1 MLQGLKTMS
10 DTAKDNSINR
20 RLKVLEQKLSGTSYR
35 EIAKALKI
43 SHTTAKRDYEQA
55 LTEQFEYKSEEINRQ
70 RNKAQLILDKLI
82 ESSSRFA
89 YGYREINTDIMGRPK
104 EFDPEE
110 DGSES
115 YWVDLKTKE
124 IIEKHNYKEDHF
136 DDETEEWICEG
147 KTCQYVTRVFTGKEL
162 QQVKDKWLEL
172 NSYYTK
178 PDKEHQKTILECI
191 KLMKDIWGFNSGT
204 STVFDQRKQTIQ
216 IKGQDEIV

>member
-1 MLQGLKTMS
+1 MLQGVRTMPETTNN
-10 DTAKDNSINR
+10 DSINR
-20 RLKVLEQKLSGTSYR
+20 RLKVLEQRLSGTSYR

-55 LTEQFEYKSEEINRQ
+55 LTEQFEYNSEEVNRQ
-70 RNKAQLILDKLI
+70 RNKAQLILDKMI

-89 YGYREINTDIMGRPK
+89 FGHREMETDIMGRPK
-104 EFDPEE
+104 EFDIEE
-110 DGSES
+110 DGSEEF
-115 YWVDLKTKE
+115 WIDIKTGQK
-124 IIEKHNYKEDHF
+124 INSHNYKEDHF

-147 KTCQYVTRVFTGKEL
+147 KTCKFVIRQFTGKEL
-162 QQVKDKWLEL
+162 QAVKDKWIKR
-172 NSYYTK
+172 NSHYTK
-178 PDKEHQKTILECI
+178 PDKEHQKTLLECI